1 MLPDKYA
8 LFSNKENA
16 SSENVEKVVKPP
28 HTPVFQNKTALSEAL
43 SLLLT
48 IPTMNPISIAPRI
61 FVINVSIG
69 KSVFTGIRLIAYLPI
84 APNAPPRATNKK
96 LILFL
101 SSLNTD

>member
-1 MLPDKYA
+1 MLPVKYA
-8 LFSNKENA
+8 FFSNKDNA

-28 HTPVFQNKTALSEAL
+28 HTPVFQNKTALSEVL

-69 KSVFTGIRLIAYLPI
+69 KSVFTGMRLMAYLPI
-84 APNAPPRATNKK
+84 APKAPPRATNKK
-96 LILFL
+96 LI
-101 SSLNTD
+101 